1 MRLLLRAISLL
12 LFTLLVT
19 ACGRPERPQWA
30 LPISNQEAR
39 YFPGDSA
46 QFAAADFDD
55 RSWSTR
61 KLNAAGDVPPPLSPE
76 GFIWYRLHF
85 SVAQP
90 EHQQSLSIYLG
101 LLGGADE
108 AFLNGHRIG
117 STGSI
122 GEQPRSAPRIVRHYR
137 LPSSLLQPE
146 DNVLALRV
154 FNEVH
159 QRTLEGPVALGPER
173 LVERFARVQ
182 SNKWITA
189 DTALALLG
197 AFSFLAWGA
206 SFLAGLRGEKSY
218 FMGATFLAIALMFSL
233 SHPLIESIDPGVAW
247 RIALLSYLVSPSLYL
262 LSLRAYW
269 NAGPVRLVY
278 AMAFSACLSAVLAV
292 LAPLEWKDRAT
303 EIAGLFMLC
312 PLAFWCAWAAQRW
325 RSVSTDVERTIF
337 VSVLLYTFCL
347 LWAVIGNL
355 SPLVTT
361 SEAQLF
367 PAQTALV
374 LSVFA
379 LLSAGFIQLFRLRA
393 ELATA
398 QTETIFAHQD
408 ARKRVAQDLHDGVVQ
423 ELHAA
428 RISLHL
434 AESLAG
440 QERDRAVARVVG
452 SLKSSTDALR
462 LESHELHL
470 GPLCGWAEFT
480 AQLREWAN
488 HQDLEFDLGHFDS
501 LDTLLAPGTS
511 QQLQAI
517 VREGWAN
524 AARHS
529 ECSLLT
535 LECEELPGNIRVI
548 LSDNGKGF
556 SATQNSPGIGLMSM
570 RERSKR
576 LGGTFRLDSGPQ
588 GTILTVEVP
597 LDAEISE

>member
-1 MRLLLRAISLL
+1 MWRLLRAVSLL
-12 LFTLLVT
+12 VFALLAT
-19 ACGRPERPQWA
+19 ACGRPDRPEWA
-30 LPISNQEAR
+30 MPISGHEAR
-39 YFPGDSA
+39 YFAGDS
-46 QFAAADFDD
+46 QEFAAKDFDD
-55 RSWSTR
+55 RAWETR
-61 KLNAAGDVPPPLSPE
+61 ALGASGNVPPALSSE

-85 SVAQP
+85 PLAEAQSTT
-90 EHQQSLSIYLG
+90 SLSIYLG

-108 AFLNGHRIG
+108 AYLNGKRVG
-117 STGSI
+117 STGII
-122 GEQPRSAPRIVRHYR
+122 GPQPRSAPRIVRHYR
-137 LPSSLLQPE
+137 LPSDWLEAE

-159 QRTLEGPVALGPER
+159 QRTLEGPVALGPEH
-173 LVERFARVQ
+173 LVDRFAQAQ

-206 SFLAGLRGEKSY
+206 CFFAGLRGEKSY

-278 AMAFSACLSAVLAV
+278 GLAFCACLSALVAV

-303 EIAGLFMLC
+303 EVAGVFMLC
-312 PLAFWCAWAAQRW
+312 PMLFWSYWALRRW
-325 RSVSTDVERTIF
+325 KSGSSDVEKTIF

-347 LWAVIGNL
+347 VWAVVGNL

-367 PAQTALV
+367 PAQAALV
-374 LSVFA
+374 LSVFT

-393 ELATA
+393 DLATA
-398 QTETIFAHQD
+398 RRETILAHQD
-408 ARKRVAQDLHDGVVQ
+408 ARQRVAQDLHDGVVQ

-440 QERDRAVARVVG
+440 QERARAVARVVS
-452 SLKSSTDALR
+452 SLKNSTEALR

-470 GPLCGWAEFT
+470 GPLCGWGEFT
-480 AQLREWAN
+480 AQLREWAS
-488 HQDLEFDLGHFDS
+488 HEGLGFTLGQFED
-501 LDTLLAPGTS
+501 LDTRLSASTT

-517 VREGWAN
+517 LREGWAN
-524 AARHS
+524 ATRHADCSQLKLES
-529 ECSLLT
+529 EILPSLL
-535 LECEELPGNIRVI
+535 RVT

-556 SATQNSPGIGLMSM
+556 SSSQSSGGIGLVSM

-576 LGGTFRLDSGPQ
+576 IGGTFRLDSGPQ
-588 GTILTVEVP
+588 GTILTVDVP
-597 LDAEISE
+597 LDAETSE